1 MSAPSNLM
9 TAHQRFLADD
19 DERAIAGH
27 VDELFAEADA
37 IQFKTAGSD
46 PLEELI
52 EGEAL
57 NLVGVFTTLDESAY
71 AWDLTSDRIDWER
84 NAASVLGTGNIAEL
98 STGVSFHQR
107 IAPEHLSRRLTAI
120 VEANSSERLRG
131 VPYRIHYKFR
141 PSGMRGPRFVWL
153 EDSGRWW
160 PGADGRPQ
168 RARGVIRVINESY
181 IAEQSRLHR
190 NDYDELTGQLNR
202 IRLTEALETV
212 ISRARDNDTTS
223 GFMIAAVNNLSVFN
237 ETFGFDVGDEVLKS
251 VAQVVKS
258 KLRGGDTV
266 GRYSSNKFG
275 IILNDCSPG
284 AMRIAA
290 ERFMN
295 AVRSTTLRTSSCQL
309 SATISIGG
317 VAVPTQAGC
326 AQKAISCALQALDES
341 RHKRFD
347 NFVGYQSS
355 PTRETVRQRNI
366 KIADEIMSALDDDRM
381 QLVLQPMISA
391 KTGNPDLYECL
402 LRMERPD
409 GSIVSAGTF
418 IEVAEQLGLAR
429 LIDRR
434 TLELA
439 LGLLRTHPEL
449 VLSVNVSSLTT
460 TDRDWLGTL
469 RRLSE
474 GRRDITERLVVEIT
488 ETAAIDDLDH
498 TSAFVDT
505 LKELGCRLAIDDF
518 GAGYTSFKNLKHLA
532 VDILKIDGAFVRNLK
547 SDASDRVFIKTMV
560 ELAETFEM
568 ETVAEW
574 VGDEESARMLIDAG
588 ITYLQGFHYGM
599 PISPEEFANAEIAAN
614 AGKRTSA

>member
-1 MSAPSNLM
+1 MSSPSNLL
-9 TAHQRFLADD
+9 TAQTRFLADD
-19 DERAIAGH
+19 EGRAIAGH
-27 VDELFAEADA
+27 VDSLFAEADA
-37 IQFKTAGSD
+37 IEFAPAGSD
-46 PLEELI
+46 HLEQLI

-71 AWDLTSDRIDWER
+71 AWDLMSDRIEWER
-84 NAASVLGTGNIAEL
+84 NAAAVLGTANMADL
-98 STGVSFHQR
+98 SSGANFHQH

-120 VEANSSERLRG
+120 VEAHSGERLRG

-141 PSGMRGPRFVWL
+141 PAGMRGPRFVWL

-160 PGADGRPQ
+160 PGPDGRPK
-168 RARGVIRVINESY
+168 RARGVIRVINENY

-212 ISRARDNDTTS
+212 IARARDNETTS
-223 GFMIAAVNNLSVFN
+223 CFMIAAVNNLSVFN

-275 IILNDCSPG
+275 IILNDCGAG

-295 AVRSTTLRTSSCQL
+295 AVRQTTIRTSSCQL

-317 VAVPTQAGC
+317 VTVPTQAC
-326 AQKAISCALQALDES
+326 NAHKAISCALQALDES

-355 PTRETVRQRNI
+355 PTRETARQRNI

-409 GSIVSAGTF
+409 GTIVSAGTF

-439 LGLLRTHPEL
+439 LTLLKTHRKL
-449 VLSVNVSSLTT
+449 SLSVNVSSLTT
-460 TDRDWLGTL
+460 TDRDWLSTL

-560 ELAETFEM
+560 ELAETFQM

-574 VGDEESARMLIDAG
+574 VGDEESARILIDAG

-599 PISPEEFANAEIAAN
+599 PISPEEFASTELAAN
-614 AGKRTSA
+614 ASKRST